1 MIANGE
7 NPYLITGKSRQ
18 DACDALREIENWR
31 RSADTADL
39 VKALSELYLLS
50 ARAPEGE
57 DRKAV
62 IALYAK
68 RLQDYPGDVALD
80 AVRNYRGN
88 FFPAYDE
95 LRKLIE
101 ADRRIAERKAR
112 GDALR
117 EFLRDD
123 EEKPFSGNRPT
134 AEHIKRNWEAFS
146 GPEAEQQFSRETLG
160 RLAEVDRVH
169 GDRAKV
175 PGGKWKSIGEL
186 AKGNLG

>member
-1 MIANGE
+1 M
-7 NPYLITGKSRQ
+7 
-18 DACDALREIENWR
+18 
-31 RSADTADL
+31 
-39 VKALSELYLLS
+39 KALSELYLLS

-62 IALYAK
+62 IALYAR
-68 RLQDYPGDVALD
+68 RLRDYPGDVALD

-88 FFPAYDE
+88 FFPAFDE
-95 LRKLIE
+95 LRKIIE

-117 EFLRDD
+117 EFLRGE

-134 AEHIKRNWEAFS
+134 AEHIKKNWEAFK
-146 GPEAEQQFSRETLG
+146 GPEAQQSYSQETLD

-169 GDRAKV
+169 GDKAKA
-175 PGGKWKSIGEL
+175 PGGKWKSIGQLTLDQVENTERG
-186 AKGNLG
+186 AE